1 MLEDL
6 MLLLATATP
15 PAGAT
20 GAADGAAAG
29 GTTAPPWWGAFVQ
42 IVPILAIVAFMY
54 LVLIAPQRR
63 KQKEQQRMIDSI
75 EKGARVTTIGG
86 IHGTVVSVTD
96 TDVTLKVDENANVKM
111 KFQKHAVAGV
121 EPKGDE
127 KK

>member
-1 MLEDL
+1 MPMLEDL

-15 PAGAT
+15 PAGA
-20 GAADGAAAG
+20 AEGAAAG
-29 GTTAPPWWGAFVQ
+29 GNPAPPWWGTVVQ

-63 KQKEQQRMIDSI
+63 KQKEQQRMIDSL

-86 IHGTVVSVTD
+86 IHGTVVSVSD
-96 TDVTLKVDENANVKM
+96 TDVTLKVDESANVKM
-111 KFQKHAVAGV
+111 KFQKHAVASV
-121 EPKGDE
+121 EQKGDD